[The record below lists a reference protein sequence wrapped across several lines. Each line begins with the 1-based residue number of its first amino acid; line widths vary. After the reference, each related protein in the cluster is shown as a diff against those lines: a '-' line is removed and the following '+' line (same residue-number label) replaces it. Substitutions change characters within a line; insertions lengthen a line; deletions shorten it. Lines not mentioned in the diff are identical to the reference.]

1 MRQHGC
7 GLRFGVVQQDNS
19 LSGPVEPID
28 QHLQFLLRRHGFP
41 ITRPQIGT
49 EHGDAARL
57 QQLKR
62 GRCGFETGKPEEW
75 RGRCAARDTVERHL
89 NRGNTVVDFL
99 CCLVWRDPHQAAVQP
114 GMMPDGVAL
123 GRDPSHQAWMLGSRL
138 ADQEERRAHAFM
150 GQRRQHP
157 LRGRRPRAVIECQYH
172 LVIPERQRLRKALK
186 PNPRGGGGIDAKN
199 PRGTE
204 RSLAWTVRRLRRHRP
219 CDQGNKGSSRPLHEL
234 PGADFDFSA
243 LNEVDDSVRD
253 EILEE
258 LEPETVAE
266 GVRELESDDAVK
278 LLAGLDEED
287 QEEILEKLPPLERDA
302 LERSLLYPENSAGR
316 RMQTEF
322 IAVPPDWTVGQ
333 AIDYMRDTPEL
344 PDRFYEIY
352 AVDSAQHWQGAISLD
367 ALLRAH
373 RPVPLADLIDED
385 RRRVS
390 VMDDQGEVAR
400 LFGKYNLVAAPVVDT
415 TNRLVGVITIDD
427 VVDVIEEE
435 ADEDLKALGGVTSD
449 EELSD
454 NVWTIAKGRF
464 NWLLVNLATAFLAS
478 SVLGLFEGQL
488 EKMVAL
494 AVLAPIVAS
503 QGGNAATQTMT
514 VAVRA
519 LATRELGS
527 NNAFRVVMREGLV
540 GLVNGLAFAVIT
552 GIAAVAWFKIPA
564 LGVVIG
570 LVMVCNLVAGALGGI
585 LIPMVLE
592 RVRAD
597 PAVASGTFVTTIT
610 DVVGFFSFLGI
621 ATLWFGLK

>member
-1 MRQHGC
+1 MADNVEFAGAADRADASVLDRFPMRDEEG
-7 GLRFGVVQQDNS
+7 GLRPEFIEQISRSIAAGDA
-19 LSGPVEPID
+19 P
-28 QHLQFLLRRHGFP
+28 LLR
-41 ITRPQIGT
+41 QIVA
-49 EHGDAARL
+49 ELHEADLGDLIEAL
-57 QQLKR
+57 
-62 GRCGFETGKPEEW
+62 
-75 RGRCAARDTVERHL
+75 
-89 NRGNTVVDFL
+89 
-99 CCLVWRDPHQAAVQP
+99 DP
-114 GMMPDGVAL
+114 D
-123 GRDPSHQAWMLGSRL
+123 D
-138 ADQEERRAHAFM
+138 
-150 GQRRQHP
+150 
-157 LRGRRPRAVIECQYH
+157 RPR
-172 LVIPERQRLRKALK
+172 LV
-186 PNPRGGGGIDAKN
+186 
-199 PRGTE
+199 
-204 RSLAWTVRRLRRHRP
+204 
-219 CDQGNKGSSRPLHEL
+219 EL
-234 PGADFDFSA
+234 TGADFDFSA
-243 LNEVDDSVRD
+243 LNEVDDTVRE

-266 GVRELESDDAVK
+266 GVRELESDDAVE
-278 LLAGLDEED
+278 LLEGLEQED
-287 QEEILEKLPPLERDA
+287 QEEILEKLPLSERVA

-322 IAVPPDWTVGQ
+322 IAVPPDWNVGQ
-333 AIDYMRDTPEL
+333 AIDYMRDTPDL

-352 AVDSAQHWQGAISLD
+352 AVDGAQHWQGAIALD
-367 ALLRAH
+367 ALLRAR

-390 VMDDQGEVAR
+390 VMDDQEEVAR

-415 TNRLVGVITIDD
+415 ANRLVGVITIDD

-454 NVWTIAKGRF
+454 SVWTIAKGRF

-519 LATRELGS
+519 LATRELGA
-527 NNAFRVVMREGLV
+527 NNAVRIVLREALV
-540 GLVNGLAFAVIT
+540 GLVNGVAFAIIT
-552 GIAAVAWFKIPA
+552 GVAAVAWFRIPG
-564 LGVVIG
+564 LGIVIG
-570 LVMVCNLVAGALGGI
+570 LAMVCNLVAGALGGI

>member
-1 MRQHGC
+1 MAEDVDVAGPAAAPVLDRLPMRDENGEI
-7 GLRFGVVQQDNS
+7 RREF
-19 LSGPVEPID
+19 VEQITRD
-28 QHLQFLLRRHGFP
+28 IRETNADLLRE
-41 ITRPQIGT
+41 I
-49 EHGDAARL
+49 
-57 QQLKR
+57 
-62 GRCGFETGKPEEW
+62 
-75 RGRCAARDTVERHL
+75 
-89 NRGNTVVDFL
+89 
-99 CCLVWRDPHQAAVQP
+99 
-114 GMMPDGVAL
+114 VA
-123 GRDPSHQAWMLGSRL
+123 
-138 ADQEERRAHAFM
+138 E
-150 GQRRQHP
+150 
-157 LRGRRPRAVIECQYH
+157 
-172 LVIPERQRLRKALK
+172 
-186 PNPRGGGGIDAKN
+186 
-199 PRGTE
+199 
-204 RSLAWTVRRLRRHRP
+204 
-219 CDQGNKGSSRPLHEL
+219 LHE
-234 PGADFDFSA
+234 ADLGDLIEALEPEDRVNLVELTGEDFHFSA
-243 LNEVDDSVRD
+243 LNEVDDAVRE

-266 GVRELESDDAVK
+266 GVRELESDDAVA
-278 LLAGLDEED
+278 LLEGLDEED
-287 QEEILEKLPPLERDA
+287 KDEILEKLPPLERDA

-333 AIDYMRDTPEL
+333 AIDYMRNTPDL

-352 AVDSAQHWQGAISLD
+352 AVDDHRNWQGAISLD
-367 ALLRAH
+367 ALLRSR
-373 RPVPLADLIDED
+373 RPVSLSDIVDEN

-390 VMDDQGEVAR
+390 VLDDQEEVAR
-400 LFGKYNLVAAPVVDT
+400 MFGKYNLVAAPVVDT

-454 NVWTIAKGRF
+454 NVWTIARGRF

-478 SVLGLFEGQL
+478 SVLGLFEGELQ
-488 EKMVAL
+488 KMVAL

-527 NNAFRVVMREGLV
+527 SNGFRVVMREGLV

-552 GIAAVAWFKIPA
+552 GVAAVAWFKIPG
-564 LGVVIG
+564 LGIVIG
-570 LVMVCNLVAGALGGI
+570 LAIICNLVAGALGGI
-585 LIPMVLE
+585 LIPMALE

-597 PAVASGTFVTTIT
+597 PAVASGTFVTTVT

>member
-1 MRQHGC
+1 
-7 GLRFGVVQQDNS
+7 
-19 LSGPVEPID
+19 
-28 QHLQFLLRRHGFP
+28 
-41 ITRPQIGT
+41 
-49 EHGDAARL
+49 
-57 QQLKR
+57 
-62 GRCGFETGKPEEW
+62 
-75 RGRCAARDTVERHL
+75 
-89 NRGNTVVDFL
+89 
-99 CCLVWRDPHQAAVQP
+99 
-114 GMMPDGVAL
+114 
-123 GRDPSHQAWMLGSRL
+123 
-138 ADQEERRAHAFM
+138 
-150 GQRRQHP
+150 
-157 LRGRRPRAVIECQYH
+157 
-172 LVIPERQRLRKALK
+172 
-186 PNPRGGGGIDAKN
+186 
-199 PRGTE
+199 
-204 RSLAWTVRRLRRHRP
+204 
-219 CDQGNKGSSRPLHEL
+219 
-234 PGADFDFSA
+234 
-243 LNEVDDSVRD
+243 
-253 EILEE
+253 
-258 LEPETVAE
+258 
-266 GVRELESDDAVK
+266 
-278 LLAGLDEED
+278 
-287 QEEILEKLPPLERDA
+287 
-302 LERSLLYPENSAGR
+302 
-316 RMQTEF
+316 MQSEF

-333 AIDYMRDTPEL
+333 AIDYMRDTPDL

-352 AVDSAQHWQGAISLD
+352 AVDADKHWQGAVSLD
-367 ALLRAH
+367 TLLRAR
-373 RPVPLADLIDED
+373 RPVPLAELIDED

-390 VMDDQGEVAR
+390 VLDDQEEVAR
-400 LFGKYNLVAAPVVDT
+400 MFGKYNLVAAPVVDT

-454 NVWTIAKGRF
+454 NVWTIARARF

-527 NNAFRVVMREGLV
+527 NNAYRVVMREAMV

-552 GIAAVAWFKIPA
+552 GVAAVAWFKIPG
-564 LGVVIG
+564 LGIVIG
-570 LVMVCNLVAGALGGI
+570 LAIICNLIAGALGGI
-585 LIPMVLE
+585 LVPMVLD

>member
-1 MRQHGC
+1 
-7 GLRFGVVQQDNS
+7 
-19 LSGPVEPID
+19 
-28 QHLQFLLRRHGFP
+28 
-41 ITRPQIGT
+41 
-49 EHGDAARL
+49 
-57 QQLKR
+57 
-62 GRCGFETGKPEEW
+62 
-75 RGRCAARDTVERHL
+75 
-89 NRGNTVVDFL
+89 
-99 CCLVWRDPHQAAVQP
+99 
-114 GMMPDGVAL
+114 
-123 GRDPSHQAWMLGSRL
+123 
-138 ADQEERRAHAFM
+138 
-150 GQRRQHP
+150 
-157 LRGRRPRAVIECQYH
+157 
-172 LVIPERQRLRKALK
+172 
-186 PNPRGGGGIDAKN
+186 
-199 PRGTE
+199 
-204 RSLAWTVRRLRRHRP
+204 
-219 CDQGNKGSSRPLHEL
+219 
-234 PGADFDFSA
+234 
-243 LNEVDDSVRD
+243 
-253 EILEE
+253 
-258 LEPETVAE
+258 
-266 GVRELESDDAVK
+266 
-278 LLAGLDEED
+278 
-287 QEEILEKLPPLERDA
+287 
-302 LERSLLYPENSAGR
+302 
-316 RMQTEF
+316 MQSEF

-333 AIDYMRDTPEL
+333 AIDYMRDTPDL

-352 AVDSAQHWQGAISLD
+352 AVDSEKHWQGAVSLD
-367 ALLRAH
+367 TLLRAR
-373 RPVPLADLIDED
+373 RPVPIAELIDED

-390 VMDDQGEVAR
+390 VLDDQEEVAR
-400 LFGKYNLVAAPVVDT
+400 MFGKYNLVAAPVVDT

-435 ADEDLKALGGVTSD
+435 ADEDLKALGGVSSQ

-454 NVWTIAKGRF
+454 TVWTIARARF

-527 NNAFRVVMREGLV
+527 KNALRVVMREAMV

-552 GIAAVAWFKIPA
+552 GVAAVAWFKIPG

-570 LVMVCNLVAGALGGI
+570 LAIICNLVAGALGGI

-621 ATLWFGLK
+621 ATLWFGLN

>member
-1 MRQHGC
+1 MAE
-7 GLRFGVVQQDNS
+7 D
-19 LSGPVEPID
+19 I
-28 QHLQFLLRRHGFP
+28 
-41 ITRPQIGT
+41 
-49 EHGDAARL
+49 DAA
-57 QQLKR
+57 Q
-62 GRCGFETGKPEEW
+62 P
-75 RGRCAARDTVERHL
+75 
-89 NRGNTVVDFL
+89 
-99 CCLVWRDPHQAAVQP
+99 AVAP
-114 GMMPDGVAL
+114 VLD
-123 GRDPSHQAWMLGSRL
+123 RL
-138 ADQEERRAHAFM
+138 AMRHEDGEIRREFVEEIARAIHAAETPFL
-150 GQRRQHP
+150 RQVV
-157 LRGRRPRAVIECQYH
+157 AE
-172 LVIPERQRLRKALK
+172 
-186 PNPRGGGGIDAKN
+186 
-199 PRGTE
+199 
-204 RSLAWTVRRLRRHRP
+204 
-219 CDQGNKGSSRPLHEL
+219 LHEADL
-234 PGADFDFSA
+234 GDLIAALEPDDRVSLVELTGTDFDFSA
-243 LNEVDDSVRD
+243 LNEVDDSVRE

-266 GVRELESDDAVK
+266 GVRELESDDAVE
-278 LLAGLDEED
+278 LLEGLDEAD
-287 QEEILEKLPPLERDA
+287 QEEILDKLPATERVA
-302 LERSLLYPENSAGR
+302 LERSLEYPENSAGR

-333 AIDYMRDTPEL
+333 AIDHMRDTPNL

-352 AVDSAQHWQGAISLD
+352 AVDKAQHWQGAVSLD
-367 ALLRAH
+367 ALLRS
-373 RPVPLADLIDED
+373 RGSVPLADLIDED

-390 VMDDQGEVAR
+390 VLDDQEAVAR

-415 TNRLVGVITIDD
+415 ENRLVGVITVDD

-454 NVWTIAKGRF
+454 SVWTIAKGRF

-478 SVLGLFEGQL
+478 SVLGLFEGQM

-519 LATRELGS
+519 LATRELGA
-527 NNAFRVVMREGLV
+527 NNAVRVVMREGLV

-552 GIAAVAWFKIPA
+552 GIAAVLWFKIPA

-570 LVMVCNLVAGALGGI
+570 LAIVCNLVAGALGGI

-621 ATLWFGLK
+621 ATLWFELK